1 MQLAA
6 GCGDGPA
13 APSDDP
19 KDHHGKERE
28 EKEKTMQHKRS
39 RLSTKIL
46 AFVLILALV
55 FPASAFASVADVAKD
70 TRAPGKSLANTYP
83 AYTDIEWQISL
94 AENAQAMV
102 TVPTNMTEEEL
113 GTALSGDLTLS
124 LDRDS
129 TRGYLNPEKFP
140 YPYQGGALDTW
151 MTQWTK
157 DKQPQNLFRVT
168 EMGISV
174 DEAGKVSLKLWI
186 DINCYFGN
194 RSGNVDY
201 SAPHSNGGAY
211 LDLCGYYT
219 LNVTAGDEAVGSIH
233 TKIVPYDS
241 FRTVYEL
248 YDDIDALAAMDTD
261 LYVSKESMG
270 QTTTD
275 GYDMPYLIVADS
287 KESVDKWLAYTDL
300 VESDPDLV
308 LTKLANGDFD
318 DLRVPMFASNVH
330 SNENAAVNGILEFA
344 HLLLENETINVNT
357 LEGFTDAGKELL
369 AQEMAKQNV
378 AVPEQI
384 KDFASYIGFIRGENG
399 YKANGSLYSGQL
411 DLEEYYNVK
420 NNEVNVKEL
429 LGDVFMVIVPEQNI
443 EGYEHMTRTTGQ
455 GYDPNRDE
463 ANQTLFEDA
472 NAMALVNKFN
482 PMVFTEIHG
491 RVEAMLIEPC
501 TPPHEPNYEYDLID
515 KQFIQLG
522 EAVGM
527 GAIANNPEHNS
538 FEMPY
543 RDYLRVDNDS
553 PSGVAWTEP
562 WDDMTTAYGSQFPVL
577 IGTAG
582 ITWELPV
589 YSDVASELVVP
600 YGLMTQAMY
609 IQANKITM
617 LENQAKL
624 FSRGVNNTNSNEL
637 VAPWYVDQYD
647 RPGTQTEL
655 MRPVYDGEGQN
666 GNFYPECYIIPMDSA
681 NQKNLYD
688 AAAEMKYLT
697 RNDVKVNVASKEF
710 TYDGVT
716 YPAGTMVVSMYQAKR
731 SLANSQLFD
740 GTFIN
745 VWQGLYS
752 ESFAQRSNARGY
764 DRVIVAEPAA
774 YKTIMAACPETI
786 NYTQALTYLAAFAT
800 QFEGVENADVI
811 IENVSNDS
819 AAAVNALLRAGK
831 TVAMITEGSEKGNFI
846 CSYEDFMTV
855 AKDYVL
861 TATGEYGAGI
871 KAAVIL
877 NPQVYLPGKPADNTS
892 GYVETTLRSG
902 SYNYRFDWLALTA
915 MGFTMTDDL
924 TKANVI
930 VGSRALSDDA
940 LAAVKAGTPYM
951 GYSNDAITGRSAFM
965 QELGVEISSC
975 DKGTDFLGRVVYP
988 NNTLVNATYINEGD
1002 DVMYEYGTNWFTKIP
1017 EGATVLVQNA
1027 GKAPLQG
1034 CICLTDDELTEQF
1047 NQYNNG
1053 VVGFEYQNGD
1063 LDMALFANVL
1073 NHKIHQTDEYTFIS
1087 NFIFSRSLTQTA
1099 YEGTAQPENP
1109 DPVNPGKPEEP
1120 GKPDAPK
1127 TGDSSNIIVWVLAA
1141 SFSCVMIPAAVT
1153 LKRKAR

>member
-1 MQLAA
+1 
-6 GCGDGPA
+6 
-13 APSDDP
+13 
-19 KDHHGKERE
+19 
-28 EKEKTMQHKRS
+28 MQHKRS

-70 TRAPGKSLANTYP
+70 TRSPGKSLANTYP
-83 AYTDIEWQISL
+83 AYTDIDWQISL
-94 AENAQAMV
+94 AEDATATV
-102 TVPTNMTEEEL
+102 TLPTNLTENEL
-113 GTALSGDLTLS
+113 AAAMDAGLSLS
-124 LDRDS
+124 LDRD
-129 TRGYLNPEKFP
+129 TQRGYLNPEKFP
-140 YPYQGGALDTW
+140 NPYQGGPLDSW
-151 MTQWTK
+151 KTQRDT
-157 DKQPQNLFRVT
+157 QMFQ
-168 EMGISV
+168 V
-174 DEAGKVSLKLWI
+174 DDYGFAFDDDGKVSLVLYLNI
-186 DINCYFGN
+186 SCYFAN
-194 RSGNVDY
+194 RSGSVDY

-219 LNVTAGDEAVGSIH
+219 LRVTADGKDIASCHAKV
-233 TKIVPYDS
+233 VPYDS

-248 YDDIDALAAMDTD
+248 YDDLEALAATDTD

-275 GYDMPYLIVADS
+275 GYDMPYLIIADS

-330 SNENAAVNGILEFA
+330 SNENAAVNGILEFT

-411 DLEEYYNVK
+411 DLAAYYNVQE
-420 NNEVNVKEL
+420 NRVNVKEL

-501 TPPHEPNYEYDLID
+501 TPPHEPNYEYDLIA

-538 FEMPY
+538 FEMPH

-697 RNDVKVNVASKEF
+697 RNDVKVNVAGKEF

-811 IENVSNDS
+811 IDNVSNDS

-831 TVAMITEGSEKGNFI
+831 TVAMITEGSEKGNFV

-861 TATGEYGAGI
+861 TATGVYGAGI

-915 MGFTMTDDL
+915 MGFTMTEDL

-951 GYSNDAITGRSAFM
+951 GYSTGAISGSAFM

-988 NNTLVNATYINEGD
+988 NNTLVNATYINEAD
-1002 DVMYEYGTNWFTKIP
+1002 DVMYEYGTYWFTKLP

-1027 GKAPLQG
+1027 GKDPLQG

-1087 NFIFSRSLTQTA
+1087 NFIFSRSLTEMA
-1099 YEGTAQPENP
+1099 YEGVAQPENP

>member
-1 MQLAA
+1 MTA
-6 GCGDGPA
+6 DG
-13 APSDDP
+13 
-19 KDHHGKERE
+19 KD
-28 EKEKTMQHKRS
+28 
-39 RLSTKIL
+39 I
-46 AFVLILALV
+46 
-55 FPASAFASVADVAKD
+55 ASCHAK
-70 TRAPGKSLANTYP
+70 
-83 AYTDIEWQISL
+83 
-94 AENAQAMV
+94 V
-102 TVPTNMTEEEL
+102 
-113 GTALSGDLTLS
+113 
-124 LDRDS
+124 
-129 TRGYLNPEKFP
+129 
-140 YPYQGGALDTW
+140 
-151 MTQWTK
+151 
-157 DKQPQNLFRVT
+157 
-168 EMGISV
+168 
-174 DEAGKVSLKLWI
+174 
-186 DINCYFGN
+186 
-194 RSGNVDY
+194 
-201 SAPHSNGGAY
+201 
-211 LDLCGYYT
+211 
-219 LNVTAGDEAVGSIH
+219 
-233 TKIVPYDS
+233 VPYDS

-248 YDDIDALAAMDTD
+248 YDDLEALAATDTD

-300 VESDPDLV
+300 VESDPDLA

-411 DLEEYYNVK
+411 DLAAYYNVQE
-420 NNEVNVKEL
+420 NRVNVKEL

-491 RVEAMLIEPC
+491 RVDAVLIEPC
-501 TPPHEPNYEYDLID
+501 TPPHEPNYEYDLI
-515 KQFIQLG
+515 
-522 EAVGM
+522 
-527 GAIANNPEHNS
+527 
-538 FEMPY
+538 
-543 RDYLRVDNDS
+543 
-553 PSGVAWTEP
+553 
-562 WDDMTTAYGSQFPVL
+562 
-577 IGTAG
+577 
-582 ITWELPV
+582 
-589 YSDVASELVVP
+589 
-600 YGLMTQAMY
+600 
-609 IQANKITM
+609 
-617 LENQAKL
+617 AKL

-666 GNFYPECYIIPMDSA
+666 GNFYPECYIIPMDST

-697 RNDVKVNVASKEF
+697 RNDVKVNVASKES

-811 IENVSNDS
+811 IDNVSNDS

-861 TATGEYGAGI
+861 TATGVYGAGI

-951 GYSNDAITGRSAFM
+951 GYSNGAISGSAFM

-988 NNTLVNATYINEGD
+988 NNTLVNATYINDG
-1002 DVMYEYGTNWFTKIP
+1002 
-1017 EGATVLVQNA
+1017 
-1027 GKAPLQG
+1027 
-1034 CICLTDDELTEQF
+1034 
-1047 NQYNNG
+1047 
-1053 VVGFEYQNGD
+1053 
-1063 LDMALFANVL
+1063 
-1073 NHKIHQTDEYTFIS
+1073 
-1087 NFIFSRSLTQTA
+1087 
-1099 YEGTAQPENP
+1099 
-1109 DPVNPGKPEEP
+1109 
-1120 GKPDAPK
+1120 PK

>member
-1 MQLAA
+1 MTA
-6 GCGDGPA
+6 DG
-13 APSDDP
+13 
-19 KDHHGKERE
+19 KD
-28 EKEKTMQHKRS
+28 
-39 RLSTKIL
+39 I
-46 AFVLILALV
+46 
-55 FPASAFASVADVAKD
+55 ASCHAK
-70 TRAPGKSLANTYP
+70 
-83 AYTDIEWQISL
+83 
-94 AENAQAMV
+94 V
-102 TVPTNMTEEEL
+102 
-113 GTALSGDLTLS
+113 
-124 LDRDS
+124 
-129 TRGYLNPEKFP
+129 
-140 YPYQGGALDTW
+140 
-151 MTQWTK
+151 
-157 DKQPQNLFRVT
+157 
-168 EMGISV
+168 
-174 DEAGKVSLKLWI
+174 
-186 DINCYFGN
+186 
-194 RSGNVDY
+194 
-201 SAPHSNGGAY
+201 
-211 LDLCGYYT
+211 
-219 LNVTAGDEAVGSIH
+219 
-233 TKIVPYDS
+233 VPYDS

-248 YDDIDALAAMDTD
+248 YDDLEALAATDTD

-300 VESDPDLV
+300 VESDPDLA

-411 DLEEYYNVK
+411 DLAAYYNVQE
-420 NNEVNVKEL
+420 NRVNVKEL

-501 TPPHEPNYEYDLID
+501 TPPHEPNYEYDLI
-515 KQFIQLG
+515 
-522 EAVGM
+522 
-527 GAIANNPEHNS
+527 
-538 FEMPY
+538 
-543 RDYLRVDNDS
+543 
-553 PSGVAWTEP
+553 
-562 WDDMTTAYGSQFPVL
+562 
-577 IGTAG
+577 
-582 ITWELPV
+582 
-589 YSDVASELVVP
+589 
-600 YGLMTQAMY
+600 
-609 IQANKITM
+609 
-617 LENQAKL
+617 AKL

-666 GNFYPECYIIPMDSA
+666 GNFYPECYIIPMDST

-697 RNDVKVNVASKEF
+697 RNDVKVNVASKES

-811 IENVSNDS
+811 IDNVSNDS

-831 TVAMITEGSEKGNFI
+831 TVAMITEGREKGNFI

-861 TATGEYGAGI
+861 TATGVYGAGI

-951 GYSNDAITGRSAFM
+951 GYSNGAISGSAFM

-988 NNTLVNATYINEGD
+988 NNTLVNATYINDG
-1002 DVMYEYGTNWFTKIP
+1002 
-1017 EGATVLVQNA
+1017 
-1027 GKAPLQG
+1027 
-1034 CICLTDDELTEQF
+1034 
-1047 NQYNNG
+1047 
-1053 VVGFEYQNGD
+1053 
-1063 LDMALFANVL
+1063 
-1073 NHKIHQTDEYTFIS
+1073 
-1087 NFIFSRSLTQTA
+1087 
-1099 YEGTAQPENP
+1099 
-1109 DPVNPGKPEEP
+1109 
-1120 GKPDAPK
+1120 PK

>member
-1 MQLAA
+1 MDA
-6 GCGDGPA
+6 G
-13 APSDDP
+13 
-19 KDHHGKERE
+19 
-28 EKEKTMQHKRS
+28 
-39 RLSTKIL
+39 LS
-46 AFVLILALV
+46 
-55 FPASAFASVADVAKD
+55 
-70 TRAPGKSLANTYP
+70 
-83 AYTDIEWQISL
+83 
-94 AENAQAMV
+94 
-102 TVPTNMTEEEL
+102 
-113 GTALSGDLTLS
+113 LS
-124 LDRDS
+124 LDRD
-129 TRGYLNPEKFP
+129 TQRGYLNPEKFP
-140 YPYQGGALDTW
+140 NPYQGGPLDSW
-151 MTQWTK
+151 KTQRDT
-157 DKQPQNLFRVT
+157 QMFQ
-168 EMGISV
+168 V
-174 DEAGKVSLKLWI
+174 DDYGFAFDDDGKVSLVLYLNI
-186 DINCYFGN
+186 SCYFAN
-194 RSGNVDY
+194 RSGSVDY

-219 LNVTAGDEAVGSIH
+219 LRVTADGKDIASCHAKV
-233 TKIVPYDS
+233 VPYDS

-248 YDDIDALAAMDTD
+248 YDDLEALAAMDTD

-300 VESDPDLV
+300 VESDPDLA

-384 KDFASYIGFIRGENG
+384 KNFASYIGFIRGENG

-443 EGYEHMTRTTGQ
+443 EGYEHMTRTTSQ

-501 TPPHEPNYEYDLID
+501 TPPHEPNYEYDLIA

-538 FEMPY
+538 FEMPH

-697 RNDVKVNVASKEF
+697 RNDVKVNVAGKEF

-811 IENVSNDS
+811 IDNVSNDS

-831 TVAMITEGSEKGNFI
+831 TVAMITEGSEKGNFV

-861 TATGEYGAGI
+861 TATGVYGAGI

-915 MGFTMTDDL
+915 MGFTMTEDL

-951 GYSNDAITGRSAFM
+951 GYSTGAISGSAFM

-1002 DVMYEYGTNWFTKIP
+1002 DVMYEYGTNWFTKLP

-1027 GKAPLQG
+1027 GKTPMQG
-1034 CICLTDDELTEQF
+1034 CICLTDEELTAQF

-1053 VVGFEYQNGD
+1053 VVGFEYQSGK

-1087 NFIFSRSLTQTA
+1087 NFIFSRSLTTTA
-1099 YEGTAQPENP
+1099 YEGVAQPENP

-1127 TGDSSNIIVWVLAA
+1127 TGDSSNIILWVLAA

>member
-1 MQLAA
+1 MTA
-6 GCGDGPA
+6 DG
-13 APSDDP
+13 
-19 KDHHGKERE
+19 KD
-28 EKEKTMQHKRS
+28 
-39 RLSTKIL
+39 I
-46 AFVLILALV
+46 
-55 FPASAFASVADVAKD
+55 ASCHAK
-70 TRAPGKSLANTYP
+70 
-83 AYTDIEWQISL
+83 
-94 AENAQAMV
+94 V
-102 TVPTNMTEEEL
+102 
-113 GTALSGDLTLS
+113 
-124 LDRDS
+124 
-129 TRGYLNPEKFP
+129 
-140 YPYQGGALDTW
+140 
-151 MTQWTK
+151 
-157 DKQPQNLFRVT
+157 
-168 EMGISV
+168 
-174 DEAGKVSLKLWI
+174 
-186 DINCYFGN
+186 
-194 RSGNVDY
+194 
-201 SAPHSNGGAY
+201 
-211 LDLCGYYT
+211 
-219 LNVTAGDEAVGSIH
+219 
-233 TKIVPYDS
+233 VPYDS

-248 YDDIDALAAMDTD
+248 YDDLEALAATDTD

-300 VESDPDLV
+300 VESDPDLA

-411 DLEEYYNVK
+411 DQAAYYNVQE
-420 NNEVNVKEL
+420 NRVNVKEL

-501 TPPHEPNYEYDLID
+501 TPPHEPNYEYDLI
-515 KQFIQLG
+515 
-522 EAVGM
+522 
-527 GAIANNPEHNS
+527 
-538 FEMPY
+538 
-543 RDYLRVDNDS
+543 
-553 PSGVAWTEP
+553 
-562 WDDMTTAYGSQFPVL
+562 
-577 IGTAG
+577 
-582 ITWELPV
+582 
-589 YSDVASELVVP
+589 
-600 YGLMTQAMY
+600 
-609 IQANKITM
+609 
-617 LENQAKL
+617 AKL

-666 GNFYPECYIIPMDSA
+666 GNFYPECYIIPMDST

-697 RNDVKVNVASKEF
+697 RNDVKVNVASKES

-811 IENVSNDS
+811 IDNVSNDS

-861 TATGEYGAGI
+861 TATGVYGAGI

-951 GYSNDAITGRSAFM
+951 GYSNGAISGSAFM

-988 NNTLVNATYINEGD
+988 NNTLVNATYINDG
-1002 DVMYEYGTNWFTKIP
+1002 
-1017 EGATVLVQNA
+1017 
-1027 GKAPLQG
+1027 
-1034 CICLTDDELTEQF
+1034 
-1047 NQYNNG
+1047 
-1053 VVGFEYQNGD
+1053 
-1063 LDMALFANVL
+1063 
-1073 NHKIHQTDEYTFIS
+1073 
-1087 NFIFSRSLTQTA
+1087 
-1099 YEGTAQPENP
+1099 
-1109 DPVNPGKPEEP
+1109 
-1120 GKPDAPK
+1120 PK